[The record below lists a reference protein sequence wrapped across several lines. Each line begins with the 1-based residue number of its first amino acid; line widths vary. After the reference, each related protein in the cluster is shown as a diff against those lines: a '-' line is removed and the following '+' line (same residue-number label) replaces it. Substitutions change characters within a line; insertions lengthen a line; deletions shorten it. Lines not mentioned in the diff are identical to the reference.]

1 MRLLIVEDNASL
13 TANLFAYFEPRG
25 HQLDAAPDGLV
36 GLHLATSNQYDAIVL
51 DWNLPRMD
59 GLAMLK
65 ALREEHRNDVPVIL
79 LTSRAELP
87 DRVTGFRAG
96 ADDYLC
102 KPFALLELEVRL
114 EALVARATG
123 TTVAHVLRVGELE
136 YDPRTFA
143 ITRRGQPLQLYPGS
157 RKILEALMRSFPG
170 TVSKAKL
177 ELMLWGD
184 SPPDNDLV
192 RTHVYE
198 LRRAV
203 DGPFEFKMI
212 QTVARFGYRIVVQ
225 GETGG
230 SSNA

>member
-25 HQLDAAPDGLV
+25 HQLDAAPDGVV

-51 DWNLPRMD
+51 DWGLPRMD
-59 GLAMLK
+59 GLSMLK
-65 ALREEHRNDVPVIL
+65 ALREEHRNDVPIL
-79 LTSRAELP
+79 LLTARAELP
-87 DRVTGFRAG
+87 DRVAGFRSG
-96 ADDYLC
+96 ADDYVC

-123 TTVAHVLRVGELE
+123 RTVAQVLRIGELE

-143 ITRRGQPLQLYPGS
+143 VSRNGQALQLYPGS
-157 RKILEALMRSFPG
+157 RKLLEALMRSFPG
-170 TVSKAKL
+170 AVAKSKL

-184 SPPDNDLV
+184 SPPDRDLL

-198 LRRAV
+198 LRRAI
-203 DGPFEFKMI
+203 DGPFQFKMI
-212 QTVARFGYRIVVQ
+212 QTVARFGYRIVVREEA
-225 GETGG
+225 GRPASG
-230 SSNA
+230 